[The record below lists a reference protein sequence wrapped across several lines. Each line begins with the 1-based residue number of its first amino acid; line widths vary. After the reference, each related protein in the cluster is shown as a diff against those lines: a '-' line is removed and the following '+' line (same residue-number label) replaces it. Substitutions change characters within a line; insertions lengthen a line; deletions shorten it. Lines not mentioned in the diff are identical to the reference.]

1 MSQQSPPIQ
10 VDIDVT
16 GNPAASSDPSQNQ
29 LPLEGEN
36 RTVSIQ
42 YAMGIFYFLMGI
54 LIIIIAAVLPGM
66 PTSGM
71 ASFVILGFLIF
82 LAGMIQ
88 IFAAPILACKVPDI

>member
-1 MSQQSPPIQ
+1 MSDTSATTADPSA
-10 VDIDVT
+10 T
-16 GNPAASSDPSQNQ
+16 TADPSQANP
-29 LPLEGEN
+29 LSLEGDN
-36 RTVSIQ
+36 RTVSVQ

-71 ASFVILGFLIF
+71 ASFIILGFLIF

-88 IFAAPILACKVPDI
+88 IFAAPVLACKIPDR